1 MIDNF
6 LLVENGRL
14 REKETRELLGSGK
27 YPCRNIDQNLAD
39 LSAQIAAN
47 ETGLMELRK
56 MVEHYGVEVVNA
68 YMKHVQDNAEESV
81 RRVME
86 VLKDGRIRISHG

>member
-1 MIDNF
+1 M
-6 LLVENGRL
+6 
-14 REKETRELLGSGK
+14 LGSGT

-56 MVEHYGVEVVNA
+56 KVGHYGIEVVNA

-86 VLKDGRIRISHG
+86 VLKDGEFGISHG